1 MGAGTPIAVAYAG
14 SLLENGATWNEA
26 YNAMSFVCLGVL
38 IVYFIFGDEKPE
50 GQKSKLN
57 IIRPLRMSKLI
68 SSEEHDRIVGS
79 RLSTSSKNVP
89 LSKIYTSK
97 TVWTFTSAWFFT
109 AFTINL
115 FTTLPTRYSEWVSSQ
130 FKTHLGKNRH
140 HP

>member
-1 MGAGTPIAVAYAG
+1 MSYINKGQYYCITLRAGEFQPGTSRVR
-14 SLLENGATWNEA
+14 S
-26 YNAMSFVCLGVL
+26 
-38 IVYFIFGDEKPE
+38 IVSVVFGDEKPE

-115 FTTLPTRYSEWVSSQ
+115 FTTLPTRYSEWVSS
-130 FKTHLGKNRH
+130 
-140 HP
+140 